1 MARWVDL
8 ISTIWRLCCQ
18 AQLQLQQSPISNF
31 AELGPAQPQLV
42 SFKTW
47 LLLMDFFLFFS
58 NILKIYQIVQKVTSM
73 RPMETVLLHR
83 VCLINYEIIIIIS
96 RINWWRCYIFSTD
109 IQDNRAK
116 LDFNM
121 KKKIEDKDDRKNY
134 LSIWRSWKYSFI
146 IYPISTL
153 HNKISMS
160 RWIVY
165 PIFMNFAISYA
176 KAVASNMYV

>member
-1 MARWVDL
+1 MATFD
-8 ISTIWRLCCQ
+8 
-18 AQLQLQQSPISNF
+18 
-31 AELGPAQPQLV
+31 G
-42 SFKTW
+42 
-47 LLLMDFFLFFS
+47 FFLFFS
-58 NILKIYQIVQKVTSM
+58 NILKIYQIVHKVTSM

-83 VCLINYEIIIIIS
+83 IYLINYEIIIIIS

-121 KKKIEDKDDRKNY
+121 KKKIEDKDDRKKLFINLEILILILCY
-134 LSIWRSWKYSFI
+134 FVNSVDHVLSLKSDVLWKYSFI
-146 IYPISTL
+146 LYPISTL

-165 PIFMNFAISYA
+165 
-176 KAVASNMYV
+176 